1 MMQSYNIFAI
11 NPNFLLLFHIIFIS
25 MIVSRLVANAQ
36 YHGCQLNFPNT
47 VRRYKKV

>member
-36 YHGCQLNFPNT
+36 YPVVN
-47 VRRYKKV
+47 

>member
-25 MIVSRLVANAQ
+25 MIVSRLVVNAQ
-36 YHGCQLNFPNT
+36 HHGCQLNFPT
-47 VRRYKKV
+47 R

>member
-25 MIVSRLVANAQ
+25 MIVGRLVVNAQ
-36 YHGCQLNFPNT
+36 YHGCQLNFPT
-47 VRRYKKV
+47 R

>member
-25 MIVSRLVANAQ
+25 MIVVRLVAYAQ
-36 YHGCQLNFPNT
+36 YHGCHLNFPT
-47 VRRYKKV
+47 R

>member
-25 MIVSRLVANAQ
+25 MIVSRLVANALC
-36 YHGCQLNFPNT
+36 HGCQLNFPT
-47 VRRYKKV
+47 R